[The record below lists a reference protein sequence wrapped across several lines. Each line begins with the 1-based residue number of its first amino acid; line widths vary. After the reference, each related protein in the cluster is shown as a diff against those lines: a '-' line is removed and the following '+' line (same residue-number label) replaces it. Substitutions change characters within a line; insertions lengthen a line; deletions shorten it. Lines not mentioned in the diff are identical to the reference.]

1 MSLDRTGMEL
11 NVILAEIVVLVVMMI
26 QGGFIH
32 RPPNFSTKRENLQA
46 ATVAIN
52 PVTKKVF
59 HMMSYSITKSVKR
72 YLIYKHES
80 AP

>member
-52 PVTKKVF
+52 PVTKRG
-59 HMMSYSITKSVKR
+59 YD
-72 YLIYKHES
+72 
-80 AP
+80 